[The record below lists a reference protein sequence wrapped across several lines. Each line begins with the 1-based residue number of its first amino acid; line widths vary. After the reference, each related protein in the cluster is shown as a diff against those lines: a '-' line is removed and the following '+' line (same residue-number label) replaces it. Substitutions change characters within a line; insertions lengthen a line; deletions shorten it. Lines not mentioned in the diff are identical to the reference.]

1 MTDNIFLIDTDT
13 LSYILKR
20 REPVYARSQAYLRT
34 HRKYAISSITYYE
47 CVRGYKAVN
56 ATRRLQIFYEFLDVV
71 DVLDLD
77 QQVLDQ
83 AADIYAELR
92 PRGLF
97 PGELDTLIGATALVH
112 HLPCVTNN
120 TDHYQRFHDYFG
132 LEVYNWMDSPPPSSD
147 DACKETS
154 EHDISGDKARL
165 QNEDEQP
172 GNVSI

>member
-132 LEVYNWMDSPPPSSD
+132 LEVYNWMDSTPPSSD
-147 DACKETS
+147 SACEETS
-154 EHDISGDKARL
+154 EQNMSANEAHL
-165 QNEDEQP
+165 QDENE
-172 GNVSI
+172 

>member
-1 MTDNIFLIDTDT
+1 MPILMTANIFLIDTDT

-34 HRKYAISSITYYE
+34 HRKFAISSITYYE

-71 DVLDLD
+71 EVLDVD

-83 AADIYAELR
+83 AAEMYAKLR

-112 HLPCVTNN
+112 QLPCVTNN
-120 TDHYQRFHDYFG
+120 TEHYQRFHDFFG
-132 LEVYNWMDSPPPSSD
+132 LEVYNWMDSMHEKQP
-147 DACKETS
+147 
-154 EHDISGDKARL
+154 AR
-165 QNEDEQP
+165 NDTD
-172 GNVSI
+172 NDT